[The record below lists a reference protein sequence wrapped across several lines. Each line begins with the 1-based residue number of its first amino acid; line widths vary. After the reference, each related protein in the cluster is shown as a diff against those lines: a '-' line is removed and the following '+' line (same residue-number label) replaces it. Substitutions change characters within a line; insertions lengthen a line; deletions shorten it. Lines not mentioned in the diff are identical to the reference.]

1 MKQFENKL
9 YYYFDYQNLS
19 CIFIKIKIMNIE
31 LSLKELN
38 DLYYCVSKVSM
49 LNDKLLSS
57 KVLDELSDKL
67 VEEIVKR
74 NILLDK

>member
-57 KVLDELSDKL
+57 KVLDELSDKI

>member
-1 MKQFENKL
+1 
-9 YYYFDYQNLS
+9 
-19 CIFIKIKIMNIE
+19 MNIE

>member
-1 MKQFENKL
+1 MKQFENIL
-9 YYYFDYQNLS
+9 YYYFDCQNLS